1 MGSARWAFSC
11 GTWTPGRAQWLLAA
25 RCVQPEEKLRI
36 GQFIFTR
43 DAKAAMAGRLMIR
56 KVIAEK
62 LKIQWDEIVL
72 KRTAKGKPF
81 LLNDYRSSFP
91 AFNFNVSH
99 QGNYAVLAAES
110 GLQVGID
117 VMKTD
122 FPGSGSI
129 EEFFRIMNRQFTD
142 TEWKSIKSMESEWTQ
157 LDTFYRH
164 WALKESFIKAIG
176 IGVGFNLQR
185 IEFHASPLHM
195 EVGKL
200 YKETKMLLDGVEE
213 EGWLFEETRLDDLHH
228 VAVAIGRPDG
238 FGDHHCNLMHE
249 GDADRIKKQF
259 TLLSFDDLVASAVPM
274 YPEDPPYWE
283 SFISKQETPS
293 RQGAHST

>member
-164 WALKESFIKAIG
+164 W
-176 IGVGFNLQR
+176 
-185 IEFHASPLHM
+185 
-195 EVGKL
+195 
-200 YKETKMLLDGVEE
+200 
-213 EGWLFEETRLDDLHH
+213 ETRLDDLHH